1 MTTRQSDSFGAQQ
14 ILGVG
19 TRSYRIASIPHAE
32 RQGLSGASR
41 LPVSLKIVLENL
53 LRNEDG
59 RTVSRADIEAVVRWL
74 DDRGKANCEI
84 AFRPARVLMQDFT
97 GVPALVDLAAMRDAM
112 LSLGG
117 DPAKINPLIPVDLV
131 CDHSLVVDHF
141 GTDQALSRNVALEY
155 QRNTERYQLL
165 KWGQNSFR
173 NLTVVP
179 PGAGICHQ
187 VNLELLSQTVWSAN
201 DSKTGAEWAYPDTV
215 IGTDSHTTMVNGL
228 AVLGW
233 GVGGIEAEAAML
245 GQPMSMLIPEVVGF
259 RLSGQL
265 REGITATDL
274 VLTITQ
280 MLRKH
285 GVVGKFVEFFGAGL
299 DDMSVAN
306 RATISNMAP
315 EYGATCGFFPVDG
328 KTIDYLRTTGR
339 SDDRIALVEAYC
351 RAQGMFRD
359 STTADPEFTSVL
371 ELDLASVQA
380 SIAGPKRP
388 QDRVL
393 LGDVKKGF
401 EQSIAREIQR
411 PIPQGWR
418 LPTLILRLAPAM
430 SSSPPSPPA
439 PIRRIRALC
448 WPRVFSLAMPL
459 RRG

>member
-1 MTTRQSDSFGAQQ
+1 
-14 ILGVG
+14 
-19 TRSYRIASIPHAE
+19 
-32 RQGLSGASR
+32 
-41 LPVSLKIVLENL
+41 
-53 LRNEDG
+53 
-59 RTVSRADIEAVVRWL
+59 
-74 DDRGKANCEI
+74 
-84 AFRPARVLMQDFT
+84 
-97 GVPALVDLAAMRDAM
+97 
-112 LSLGG
+112 
-117 DPAKINPLIPVDLV
+117 
-131 CDHSLVVDHF
+131 
-141 GTDQALSRNVALEY
+141 
-155 QRNTERYQLL
+155 
-165 KWGQNSFR
+165 
-173 NLTVVP
+173 
-179 PGAGICHQ
+179 
-187 VNLELLSQTVWSAN
+187 
-201 DSKTGAEWAYPDTV
+201 
-215 IGTDSHTTMVNGL
+215 
-228 AVLGW
+228 
-233 GVGGIEAEAAML
+233 
-245 GQPMSMLIPEVVGF
+245 MSMVGF

-315 EYGATCGFFPVDG
+315 EYGATCGFFPVDA

-393 LGDVKKGF
+393 LDDVKIGF
-401 EQSIAREIQR
+401 EQSIAV
-411 PIPQGWR
+411 GDA
-418 LPTLILRLAPAM
+418 PTNSKRVAVANADFAVGTGDVVIAAI
-430 SSSPPSPPA
+430 PPA
-439 PIRRIRALC
+439 PIRRTRALC
-448 WPRVFSLAMPL
+448 WLRAFLLATLL

>member
-1 MTTRQSDSFGAQQ
+1 
-14 ILGVG
+14 
-19 TRSYRIASIPHAE
+19 
-32 RQGLSGASR
+32 
-41 LPVSLKIVLENL
+41 
-53 LRNEDG
+53 
-59 RTVSRADIEAVVRWL
+59 
-74 DDRGKANCEI
+74 
-84 AFRPARVLMQDFT
+84 
-97 GVPALVDLAAMRDAM
+97 
-112 LSLGG
+112 
-117 DPAKINPLIPVDLV
+117 
-131 CDHSLVVDHF
+131 
-141 GTDQALSRNVALEY
+141 
-155 QRNTERYQLL
+155 
-165 KWGQNSFR
+165 
-173 NLTVVP
+173 
-179 PGAGICHQ
+179 
-187 VNLELLSQTVWSAN
+187 
-201 DSKTGAEWAYPDTV
+201 
-215 IGTDSHTTMVNGL
+215 
-228 AVLGW
+228 
-233 GVGGIEAEAAML
+233 ML

-315 EYGATCGFFPVDG
+315 EYGATCGFFPVDA

-393 LGDVKKGF
+393 LDDVKKD
-401 EQSIAREIQR
+401 SSSRSRREIQR
-411 PIPQGWR
+411 PIPQGSR
-418 LPTLILRLAPAM
+418 LPTLILRLVPAM
-430 SSSPPSPPA
+430 SSSPPSLPA

-448 WPRVFSLAMPL
+448 WLRGFSLAMPL